1 MIRDNRTG
9 RLPVHKTEANYALRS
24 LPVCSRDPDGRRG
37 PRSEQVDQ
45 GRCLVAC
52 VRHGRP
58 RQRQQVRT
66 VGADPKGI
74 IIFTPDG
81 HFALF
86 QSRAKLPKI
95 ASNGRAKATA
105 EEAVAIVAGS
115 IAYFGT
121 YSVDEGERSLSVTL
135 DGSTFPNILAGS
147 VQKRLITSLDT
158 NELKFANPRTP
169 SGMTLQTVWKRAEVR

>member
-1 MIRDNRTG
+1 MLRVVCLCVLATLMAGVAQAQNKMIKDGAWSLVSVTAD
-9 RLPVHKTEANYALRS
+9 LANGS
-24 LPVCSRDPDGRRG
+24 K
-37 PRSEQVDQ
+37 SE
-45 GRCLVAC
+45 
-52 VRHGRP
+52 P
-58 RQRQQVRT
+58 F
-66 VGADPKGI
+66 GADPKGI

-95 ASNGRAKATA
+95 ASNDRAKATA
-105 EEAVAIVAGS
+105 EEAAAIVAGS

>member
-1 MIRDNRTG
+1 MLRALATLMAGVAHAQNKMIKDGIVGAWSLVSVTAD
-9 RLPVHKTEANYALRS
+9 LANGS
-24 LPVCSRDPDGRRG
+24 K
-37 PRSEQVDQ
+37 SE
-45 GRCLVAC
+45 
-52 VRHGRP
+52 P
-58 RQRQQVRT
+58 F
-66 VGADPKGI
+66 GADPKGI

-86 QSRAKLPKI
+86 QSRAELPKI
-95 ASNGRAKATA
+95 ASNDRAKATA
-105 EEAVAIVAGS
+105 EEAAAIIAGS